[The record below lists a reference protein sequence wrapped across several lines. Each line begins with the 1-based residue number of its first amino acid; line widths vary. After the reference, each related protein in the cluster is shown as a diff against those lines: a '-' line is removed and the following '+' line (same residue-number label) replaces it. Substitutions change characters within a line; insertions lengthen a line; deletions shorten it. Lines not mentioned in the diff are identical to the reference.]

1 MESLF
6 VQEGRCQ
13 VLKWHGFK
21 PYVPTTLTLSF
32 PSQSVGNR
40 IALSSNMRES
50 MPSHFPSYLFG
61 ILDREL
67 GTFLQYLKLL
77 YGSWNHLQRAL
88 CLVVSP

>member
-6 VQEGRCQ
+6 VQEGICQ

-21 PYVPTTLTLSF
+21 PYMPTIHTLCF
-32 PSQSVGNR
+32 PSQSVGNQ

-50 MPSHFPSYLFG
+50 MPSYFLSHLFV

-77 YGSWNHLQRAL
+77 
-88 CLVVSP
+88 